1 MKKQITFNQ
10 LKRLVKESDEDKS
23 IDFGMVNQALDRI
36 VKLVSQGKMK
46 LQDLY
51 RDQRYG
57 SPSAVVN
64 KEETLKVIAEI
75 SRLAKVVEK
84 EINN

>member
-1 MKKQITFNQ
+1 MKKQITFEQ
-10 LKRLVKESDEDKS
+10 LRKLVKESDEDES
-23 IDFGMVNQALDRI
+23 IDFKFVNQALDRI
-36 VKLVSQGKMK
+36 VKLVPQCKMK

-64 KEETLKVIAEI
+64 KEETLKVVAEI
-75 SRLAKVVEK
+75 SRLAGVVEK